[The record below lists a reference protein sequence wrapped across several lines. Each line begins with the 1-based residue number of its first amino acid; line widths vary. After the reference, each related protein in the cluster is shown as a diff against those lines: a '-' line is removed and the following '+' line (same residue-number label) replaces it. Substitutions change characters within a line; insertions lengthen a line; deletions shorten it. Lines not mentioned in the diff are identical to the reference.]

1 MKKICY
7 LYAVILFC
15 VASCRTQKVKDFD
28 YNPISLKMNRCDILD
43 TLAVDSMIR
52 KSQLEYKN
60 YYSRNTAH
68 CLTFRQ
74 RSNKRCSVFSNSS
87 YNDEIMDCI
96 QEPTFEWRNG
106 IVHELCFAY
115 YDGMILLVSSRGFPS
130 SLFKKTEEWD
140 YIILFSDRRGG
151 FSIECEFDSTYKFVK
166 SVNSADFYFR

>member
-28 YNPISLKMNRCDILD
+28 YDPISVKMNRCDILD
-43 TLAVDSMIR
+43 SLTIDSLIQ
-52 KSQLEYKN
+52 KSKQEHKN
-60 YYSRNTAH
+60 HTGHIAH
-68 CLTFRQ
+68 CLEFCQGT
-74 RSNKRCSVFSNSS
+74 SNSYLVFSNSS
-87 YNDEIMDCI
+87 YNNAIMDCI

-106 IVHELCFAY
+106 VVHELCFAY
-115 YDGMILLVSSRGFPS
+115 YDGMILLVSNLGFPS

-140 YIILFSDRRGG
+140 YVMLFSDRRGG
-151 FSIECEFDSTYKFVK
+151 FSIKCEFDSTYKFVK